1 MREKNKHLPG
11 LQEGDFWGA
20 YVQTPDLSGGYIEVL
35 CGGVCVCVCLRNCT
49 LRIRAFDGMLI
60 GRGCQERGAEGI
72 V

>member
-35 CGGVCVCVCLRNCT
+35 CGGVCVCVSEKLYT
-49 LRIRAFDGMLI
+49 
-60 GRGCQERGAEGI
+60 
-72 V
+72 